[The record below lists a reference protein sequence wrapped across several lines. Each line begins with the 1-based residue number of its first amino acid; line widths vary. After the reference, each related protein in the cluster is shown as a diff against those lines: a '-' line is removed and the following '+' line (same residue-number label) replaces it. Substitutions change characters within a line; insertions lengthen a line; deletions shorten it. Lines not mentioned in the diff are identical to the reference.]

1 MPTAF
6 PSPTPAEASRVF
18 ADALAGQQIAVLP
31 GAGVDHLTAY
41 PLSSWRGAGSAG
53 SADSPGDGGMAGA
66 ASAPPALVVFTSGST
81 GKPKGVALSAEALQA
96 SAAATEDALCGPGR
110 WFLCLAPD
118 HIAGAQVILRSLRS
132 GTVPFDGRG
141 HFTAERFADQAEE
154 FLGPGQSEPAYASLV
169 PTQLTRILRDPRA
182 TGQAARF
189 DALLV
194 GGASLHPHTAQAA
207 KEAGLRI
214 VRTYGMSETGGG
226 CVYDGHAF
234 PQVDVRIESDGRV
247 ALSGPVVAD
256 GYVEVG
262 PDSITPK
269 PDSSFSVD
277 TSGRRTFLTSDMG
290 RLDSAGVLSITGR
303 VDDVFQSGGT
313 NVSPLA
319 VESVLLSELADDG
332 IDEVLLVPV
341 EDSEWGHLGALLVRG
356 PGAEYYRNS
365 AVALKTR
372 FRHLLGPAE
381 IPRWV
386 FPVEVIPTKGIG
398 KPDRAAARALA
409 ARLLRGDAEPGA
421 AQDGLADVTAE
432 ATGRAEVRPT
442 GAKEADLAGSAPGMI
457 QDSTDTRTDER
468 GE

>member
-18 ADALAGQQIAVLP
+18 ADALAGRHIAVLP
-31 GAGVDHLTAY
+31 GGGVKHLTAY
-41 PLSSWRGAGSAG
+41 PLSSWRGAGSAD
-53 SADSPGDGGMAGA
+53 SADSPGDGGTEGA

-81 GKPKGVALSAEALQA
+81 GRPKGVALSAEALQA
-96 SAAATEDALCGPGR
+96 SAAATEDALSGPGR

-118 HIAGAQVILRSLRS
+118 HIAGAQVIFRSLRS

-154 FLGPGQSEPAYASLV
+154 FFGAGQSEPAYASLV

-207 KEAGLRI
+207 RQAGLRI

-226 CVYDGHAF
+226 CVYDGRAF
-234 PQVDVRIESDGRV
+234 PQVDVRIEDDGRV

-256 GYVEVG
+256 GYVEVE

-269 PDSSFSVD
+269 PDPSFTAD
-277 TSGRRTFLTSDMG
+277 ISGRRTFLTSDMG

-319 VESVLLSELADDG
+319 VEAVLLSELADDG

-341 EDSEWGHLGALLVRG
+341 EDREWGQLGALLVRG

-365 AVALKTR
+365 AVSLKTR

-386 FPVEVIPTKGIG
+386 LPVDAIPAKGIG
-398 KPDRAAARALA
+398 KPDRAAARVLAERMVYGDA
-409 ARLLRGDAEPGA
+409 ARAL
-421 AQDGLADVTAE
+421 
-432 ATGRAEVRPT
+432 AEVRPA
-442 GAKEADLAGSAPGMI
+442 GAEEADLTESAPVMI

>member
-1 MPTAF
+1 MPTEF

-18 ADALAGQQIAVLP
+18 ADALAGRHIAVLP
-31 GAGVDHLTAY
+31 GGGVKHLTTY

-53 SADSPGDGGMAGA
+53 SEGSPGDGAAAGA
-66 ASAPPALVVFTSGST
+66 AAAPPALVVFTSGST
-81 GKPKGVALSAEALQA
+81 GRPKGVALSAEALQA
-96 SAAATEDALCGPGR
+96 SAAATEDALSGPGR

-154 FLGPGQSEPAYASLV
+154 FLGAGQSEPAYASLV

-182 TGQAARF
+182 AEQAARF

-207 KEAGLRI
+207 NAAGLRV

-226 CVYDGHAF
+226 CVYDGRAF
-234 PQVDVRIESDGRV
+234 PQVDVRIEKDGRV

-256 GYVEVG
+256 GYVEVS

-269 PDSSFSVD
+269 PDPSFSAD

-319 VESVLLSELADDG
+319 VEAVLLSELADDG
-332 IDEVLLVPV
+332 IDEVLLAPV
-341 EDSEWGHLGALLVRG
+341 EDREWGHLGALLVRG

-365 AVALKTR
+365 AAGLKTK

-386 FPVEVIPTKGIG
+386 LPVEAIPAKGIG
-398 KPDRAAARALA
+398 KPDRAAARVLA
-409 ARLLRGDAEPGA
+409 ERMVRDEVEPGLA
-421 AQDGLADVTAE
+421 EDGLAEDSAGSE
-432 ATGRAEVRPT
+432 GLPEVRPT
-442 GAKEADLAGSAPGMI
+442 GAKEADLAESAPGMI
-457 QDSTDTRTDER
+457 QDSTDTRTDKR

>member
-18 ADALAGQQIAVLP
+18 ADALAGRHIAVLP
-31 GAGVDHLTAY
+31 GGGVKHLSAY
-41 PLSSWRGAGSAG
+41 PLSSWRGAGTAG
-53 SADSPGDGGMAGA
+53 SEGSPGDGAALGA

-81 GKPKGVALSAEALQA
+81 GHPKGVALSAEALQA
-96 SAAATEDALCGPGR
+96 SAAATEDALSGPGC

-141 HFTAERFADQAEE
+141 HFTAERFADQAVE
-154 FLGPGQSEPAYASLV
+154 FLGAGQSEPAYASLV

-182 TGQAARF
+182 AEQAARF

-207 KEAGLRI
+207 NEAGLRV

-226 CVYDGHAF
+226 CVYDGRAF
-234 PQVDVRIESDGRV
+234 PQVDVLIEEDGRV

-256 GYVEVG
+256 GYVKVG

-269 PDSSFSVD
+269 PDPSFSVD

-319 VESVLLSELADDG
+319 VEAVLLSELADDG

-341 EDSEWGHLGALLVRG
+341 EDCEWGHLGALLVHG

-365 AVALKTR
+365 AVSLKHR

-386 FPVEVIPTKGIG
+386 LPVEAIPAKGIG
-398 KPDRAAARALA
+398 KPDRAAARVLA
-409 ARLLRGDAEPGA
+409 ARMVRDEVEL
-421 AQDGLADVTAE
+421 GLAEGSLAE
-432 ATGRAEVRPT
+432 SRH
-442 GAKEADLAGSAPGMI
+442 GSAE
-457 QDSTDTRTDER
+457 DTTDTRTDKR